1 MKKEKILIFNIST
14 DSNNTSLGFAV
25 NWINQL
31 SEYYIEI
38 DVVTLNE
45 GATHMLND
53 NINVYCHD
61 SVNKNKITKFIA
73 LRKIIKKLL
82 KNNEYRFCL
91 SHMTTSLI
99 LVSSTIFRFHN
110 LQSILWYTHKGPT
123 TFIKKIALYLGALF
137 SDRIITASENSFPLK
152 FKKVTSIGHAINYED
167 FYRSRVNTESKDFL
181 ILSRIS
187 RSKNIEESILG
198 FLNSVYG
205 ESQSITI
212 VGGPLTKQDADYESY
227 LKNKYSEYPN
237 IRFAG
242 SVPHHNLSKYIDKTG
257 FHINNTPKGFY
268 DKSVLETLSSGIINF
283 YMNSEYDKNIHPK
296 YLNILR
302 FDGTKNDLMKSINII
317 SKLEKD
323 SLMEIIQFSQ
333 EKVKDESLKTLHHR
347 ILKII

>member
-1 MKKEKILIFNIST
+1 MNKEKILIFNIST

-31 SEYYIEI
+31 SKYYIEI
-38 DVVTLNE
+38 DVVTLNK

-53 NINVYCHD
+53 NINVYSHD
-61 SVNKNKITKFIA
+61 SINKITKFIEI
-73 LRKIIKKLL
+73 RKTIKNLL

-91 SHMTTSLI
+91 SHMTTSLT
-99 LVSSTIFRFHN
+99 LVSSTIFKFNN

-123 TFIKKIALYLGALF
+123 TFIKKIVLYLGALF
-137 SDRIITASENSFPLK
+137 SDRIITASKNSFPLR
-152 FKKVTSIGHAINYED
+152 FKKVTSIGHAINYEN
-167 FYRSRVNTESKDFL
+167 FYRSRINTETKDFL

-187 RSKNIEESILG
+187 RSKNIDESIQG

-212 VGGPLTKQDADYESY
+212 VGGPLTKQDVEYESY
-227 LKNKYSEYPN
+227 LKNKYSAYSN

-242 SVPHHNLSKYIDKTG
+242 SIPHPNLSKYIDKTR

-268 DKSVLETLSSGIINF
+268 DKSVLETLSGGIINF
-283 YMNSEYDKNIHPK
+283 YMNSEYDKNIHPE
-296 YLNILR
+296 YLNILK
-302 FDGTKNDLMKSINII
+302 FDGTKDDLTKSINLI

-323 SLMEIIQFSQ
+323 LLLEIIRFSQ

-347 ILKII
+347 ILKVI

>member
-38 DVVTLNE
+38 DVVTLNK

-53 NINVYCHD
+53 NVNVYSHD
-61 SVNKNKITKFIA
+61 SINKITKFIEI
-73 LRKIIKKLL
+73 RKTIKNLL
-82 KNNEYRFCL
+82 KNNEYKFCL
-91 SHMTTSLI
+91 SHMTTSLTI
-99 LVSSTIFRFHN
+99 VSSTIFKFNN

-123 TFIKKIALYLGALF
+123 TFIKKIVLYLGALF
-137 SDRIITASENSFPLK
+137 SDRIITASENSFPLR

-167 FYRSRVNTESKDFL
+167 FYRSRINTESKDFL

-187 RSKNIEESILG
+187 RSKNIDESIQG

-212 VGGPLTKQDADYESY
+212 VGGPLTKQDVEYESY
-227 LKNKYSEYPN
+227 LKNKYSVYSN

-242 SVPHHNLSKYIDKTG
+242 SIPHPNLSKYIDKTR

-268 DKSVLETLSSGIINF
+268 DKSVLETLSGGIINF
-283 YMNSEYDKNIHPK
+283 YMNSEYDKNIHPE
-296 YLNILR
+296 YLNILK
-302 FDGTKNDLMKSINII
+302 FDGTKDDLTKSINLI

-323 SLMEIIQFSQ
+323 LLLEIIKFSQ

-347 ILKII
+347 ILKVI

>member
-38 DVVTLNE
+38 DVVTLNK

-53 NINVYCHD
+53 NINVYSHD
-61 SVNKNKITKFIA
+61 SINKITKFIEI
-73 LRKIIKKLL
+73 RKTIKNLL
-82 KNNEYRFCL
+82 KNNEYKFCL
-91 SHMTTSLI
+91 SHMTTSLT
-99 LVSSTIFRFHN
+99 LVSSTIFKFNN

-123 TFIKKIALYLGALF
+123 TFIKKIVLYLGALF
-137 SDRIITASENSFPLK
+137 SDRIITASENSFPLR

-167 FYRSRVNTESKDFL
+167 FYRSRINTESKDFL

-187 RSKNIEESILG
+187 RSKNIDESIQG

-212 VGGPLTKQDADYESY
+212 VGGPLTKQDVEYENY
-227 LKNKYSEYPN
+227 LKNKYSVYSN

-242 SVPHHNLSKYIDKTG
+242 SIPHPNLSKYIDKTR

-283 YMNSEYDKNIHPK
+283 YMNSEYDKNIHPE
-296 YLNILR
+296 YINILK
-302 FDGTKNDLMKSINII
+302 FDGTKNALTESINLI
-317 SKLEKD
+317 SELEKNV
-323 SLMEIIQFSQ
+323 LIEIIQFSQ
-333 EKVKDESLKTLHHR
+333 EKVKEESLKTLHDR
-347 ILKII
+347 ILKVI

>member
-38 DVVTLNE
+38 DVVTLNK

-53 NINVYCHD
+53 NINVYSHD
-61 SVNKNKITKFIA
+61 SINKITKFIEI
-73 LRKIIKKLL
+73 RKTIKNLL
-82 KNNEYRFCL
+82 KNNEYKFCL
-91 SHMTTSLI
+91 SHMTTSLT
-99 LVSSTIFRFHN
+99 LVSSTIFKFNN

-123 TFIKKIALYLGALF
+123 TFIKKIVLYLGALF
-137 SDRIITASENSFPLK
+137 SDRIITASENSFPLR

-167 FYRSRVNTESKDFL
+167 FYRSRINTESKDFL

-187 RSKNIEESILG
+187 RSKNIDESIQG

-205 ESQSITI
+205 ESQNITI
-212 VGGPLTKQDADYESY
+212 VGGPLTKQDVEYESY
-227 LKNKYSEYPN
+227 LKDKYSVYSN

-242 SVPHHNLSKYIDKTG
+242 SIPHLNLSKYIDKTR
-257 FHINNTPKGFY
+257 FHINNTPMGFY
-268 DKSVLETLSSGIINF
+268 DKSVLETLSGGIINF
-283 YMNSEYDKNIHPK
+283 YMNSEYDKNIHPE
-296 YLNILR
+296 YINILK
-302 FDGTKNDLMKSINII
+302 FDGTKDDLTKSINLI

-323 SLMEIIQFSQ
+323 LLLEIIQFSQ
-333 EKVKDESLKTLHHR
+333 EKVKDESLKTLHDR
-347 ILKII
+347 ILKVI

>member
-1 MKKEKILIFNIST
+1 MKKEKILILNIST

-38 DVVTLNE
+38 DVVTLNK

-53 NINVYCHD
+53 NVNVYSHD
-61 SVNKNKITKFIA
+61 SINKITKFIEI
-73 LRKIIKKLL
+73 RKTIKNLL

-91 SHMTTSLI
+91 SHMTTSLT
-99 LVSSTIFRFHN
+99 LVSSTIFRFKN

-123 TFIKKIALYLGALF
+123 TFIKKIVLYLGALF
-137 SDRIITASENSFPLK
+137 SDRIITASESSFPLR

-167 FYRSRVNTESKDFL
+167 FYRSRINTESKDFL

-187 RSKNIEESILG
+187 RSKNIDESIQG

-205 ESQSITI
+205 EMQSITI
-212 VGGPLTKQDADYESY
+212 VGGPLTKQDIEYESY
-227 LKNKYSEYPN
+227 LKNKYSKYPN
-237 IRFAG
+237 IRFTG
-242 SVPHHNLSKYIDKTG
+242 SIPHPNLNTYIDKTG

-268 DKSVLETLSSGIINF
+268 DKSVLETLSGGIINF
-283 YMNSEYDKNIHPK
+283 YMNSEYDKNIHPE
-296 YLNILR
+296 YLNILK
-302 FDGTKNDLMKSINII
+302 FDGTKDDLTKSINLI
-317 SKLEKD
+317 SKLKKD
-323 SLMEIIQFSQ
+323 LLLEIIQFSQ

-347 ILKII
+347 ILKVI

>member
-38 DVVTLNE
+38 DVVTLNK

-53 NINVYCHD
+53 NINVYSHD
-61 SVNKNKITKFIA
+61 SINKITKFIEI
-73 LRKIIKKLL
+73 RKTIKNLL
-82 KNNEYRFCL
+82 KNNEYKFCL
-91 SHMTTSLI
+91 SHMTTSLT
-99 LVSSTIFRFHN
+99 LVSSTIFKFNN

-123 TFIKKIALYLGALF
+123 TFIKKIVLYLGALF
-137 SDRIITASENSFPLK
+137 SDRIITASENSFPLR

-167 FYRSRVNTESKDFL
+167 FYRSRINTESKDFL

-187 RSKNIEESILG
+187 RSKNIDESIQG

-212 VGGPLTKQDADYESY
+212 VGGPLTKQDVEYEIY
-227 LKNKYSEYPN
+227 LKNKYSVYSN

-242 SVPHHNLSKYIDKTG
+242 SIPHPNLSKYIDKTR

-268 DKSVLETLSSGIINF
+268 DKSVLETLSGGIINF
-283 YMNSEYDKNIHPK
+283 YMNSEYDKNIHPE
-296 YLNILR
+296 YLNILK
-302 FDGTKNDLMKSINII
+302 FDGTKDDLTKSINLI
-317 SKLEKD
+317 SKLKKD
-323 SLMEIIQFSQ
+323 LLLEIIQFSK

-347 ILKII
+347 ILKVI

>member
-38 DVVTLNE
+38 DVVTLNK

-53 NINVYCHD
+53 NINVYSHD
-61 SVNKNKITKFIA
+61 SINKLTKFIEI
-73 LRKIIKKLL
+73 RKTIKNLL
-82 KNNEYRFCL
+82 KNNEYKFCL
-91 SHMTTSLI
+91 SHMTTSLT
-99 LVSSTIFRFHN
+99 LVSSTIFKFNN

-123 TFIKKIALYLGALF
+123 TFIKKIVLYLGALF
-137 SDRIITASENSFPLK
+137 SDRIITASENSFPLR

-167 FYRSRVNTESKDFL
+167 FYRSRINTESKDFL

-187 RSKNIEESILG
+187 RSKNIDESIQG

-212 VGGPLTKQDADYESY
+212 VGGPLTKQDVEYESY
-227 LKNKYSEYPN
+227 LKNKYSVYSN

-242 SVPHHNLSKYIDKTG
+242 SIPHPNLSKYIDKTR

-268 DKSVLETLSSGIINF
+268 DKSVLETLSGGIINF
-283 YMNSEYDKNIHPK
+283 YMNSEYDKNIHPE
-296 YLNILR
+296 YLNILK
-302 FDGTKNDLMKSINII
+302 FDGTKDDLTKSINLI

-323 SLMEIIQFSQ
+323 LLLEIIQFSQ

-347 ILKII
+347 ILKVI

>member
-38 DVVTLNE
+38 DVVTLNK

-53 NINVYCHD
+53 NINVYSHN
-61 SVNKNKITKFIA
+61 SINKITKFIEI
-73 LRKIIKKLL
+73 RKTIKNLL
-82 KNNEYRFCL
+82 KNNEYKFCL
-91 SHMTTSLI
+91 SHMTTSLT
-99 LVSSTIFRFHN
+99 LVSSTIFKFNN

-123 TFIKKIALYLGALF
+123 TFIKKIVLYLGALF
-137 SDRIITASENSFPLK
+137 SDRIITASENSFPLR

-167 FYRSRVNTESKDFL
+167 FYRSRINTESKDFL

-187 RSKNIEESILG
+187 RSKNIDESIQG

-212 VGGPLTKQDADYESY
+212 VGGPLTKQDVEYESY
-227 LKNKYSEYPN
+227 LKNKYSVYSN

-242 SVPHHNLSKYIDKTG
+242 SIPHPNLSKYIDKTR

-283 YMNSEYDKNIHPK
+283 YMNSEYDKNIHPE
-296 YLNILR
+296 YLNILK
-302 FDGTKNDLMKSINII
+302 FDGTKDDLTKSINLI

-323 SLMEIIQFSQ
+323 LLLEIIQFSQ

-347 ILKII
+347 ILKVI

>member
-38 DVVTLNE
+38 DVVTLNK

-53 NINVYCHD
+53 NINVYSHD
-61 SVNKNKITKFIA
+61 SINKITKFIEI
-73 LRKIIKKLL
+73 RKTIKNLL
-82 KNNEYRFCL
+82 KNNEYKFCL
-91 SHMTTSLI
+91 SHMTTSLT
-99 LVSSTIFRFHN
+99 LVSSTIFKFNN

-123 TFIKKIALYLGALF
+123 TFIKKIVLYLGALF
-137 SDRIITASENSFPLK
+137 SDRIITASENSFPLR

-167 FYRSRVNTESKDFL
+167 FYRSRINTESKDFL

-187 RSKNIEESILG
+187 RSKNIDESIQG

-212 VGGPLTKQDADYESY
+212 VGGPLTKQDVEYENY
-227 LKNKYSEYPN
+227 LKNKYSVYSN

-242 SVPHHNLSKYIDKTG
+242 SIPHPNLSKYIDKTR

-268 DKSVLETLSSGIINF
+268 DKSVLETLSGGIINF
-283 YMNSEYDKNIHPK
+283 YMNSEYDKNIHPE
-296 YLNILR
+296 YLNILK
-302 FDGTKNDLMKSINII
+302 FDGTKDDLTKSINLI

-323 SLMEIIQFSQ
+323 LLLEIIQFSQ

-347 ILKII
+347 ILKVI

>member
-1 MKKEKILIFNIST
+1 MKKKKILIFNIST
-14 DSNNTSLGFAV
+14 DPNNTSLGFAV

-31 SEYYIEI
+31 SEYYVEI
-38 DVVTLNE
+38 DVVTLNK

-53 NINVYCHD
+53 NINVYSHD
-61 SVNKNKITKFIA
+61 SVNTNKLTKFIA
-73 LRKIIKKLL
+73 LRKIIKYLL

-91 SHMTTSLI
+91 SHMTTSLT
-99 LVSSTIFRFHN
+99 LVSSTIFRFQN

-123 TFIKKIALYLGALF
+123 TLVKKIVLYLGALF

-167 FYRSRVNTESKDFL
+167 FYRSKINTESKDFL

-187 RSKNIEESILG
+187 RTKNIDESIEG

-227 LKNKYSEYPN
+227 LKNKYTKFPN

-242 SVPHHNLSKYIDKTG
+242 TVPHRNLSTFTDKAG

-268 DKSVLETLSSGIINF
+268 DKSVLETLSGGIINF
-283 YMNSEYDKNIHPK
+283 YMNSEYDKNIHPE
-296 YLNILR
+296 YLNILK
-302 FDGTKNDLMKSINII
+302 FDGSKDALTKSINLI
-317 SKLEKD
+317 SKLDKD
-323 SLMEIIQFSQ
+323 FLIEIIKFSQ
-333 EKVKDESLKTLHHR
+333 ERVKEESLKTLHYR
-347 ILKII
+347 ILKVI

>member
-38 DVVTLNE
+38 DVVTLNK

-53 NINVYCHD
+53 NINVYSHD
-61 SVNKNKITKFIA
+61 SINKITKFIEI
-73 LRKIIKKLL
+73 RKTIKNLL
-82 KNNEYRFCL
+82 KNNEYKFCL
-91 SHMTTSLI
+91 SHMTTSLT
-99 LVSSTIFRFHN
+99 LVSSTIFKFNN

-123 TFIKKIALYLGALF
+123 TFIKKIVLYLGALF
-137 SDRIITASENSFPLK
+137 SDRIITASENSFPLR

-167 FYRSRVNTESKDFL
+167 FYRSRINTESKDFL

-187 RSKNIEESILG
+187 RSKNIDESIQG

-212 VGGPLTKQDADYESY
+212 VGGPLTKQDVEYEIY
-227 LKNKYSEYPN
+227 LKNKYSAYSN

-242 SVPHHNLSKYIDKTG
+242 SIPHPNLSKYIDKTR

-268 DKSVLETLSSGIINF
+268 DKSVLETLSGGIINF
-283 YMNSEYDKNIHPK
+283 YMNSEYDKNIHPE
-296 YLNILR
+296 YLNILK
-302 FDGTKNDLMKSINII
+302 FDGTKDDLTKSINLI

-323 SLMEIIQFSQ
+323 LLLEIIKFSQ

-347 ILKII
+347 ILKVI

>member
-38 DVVTLNE
+38 DVVTLNK

-53 NINVYCHD
+53 NINVYSHD
-61 SVNKNKITKFIA
+61 SINKITKFIEI
-73 LRKIIKKLL
+73 RKTIKNLL

-91 SHMTTSLI
+91 SHMTTSLT
-99 LVSSTIFRFHN
+99 LVSSTIFKFNN

-123 TFIKKIALYLGALF
+123 TFIKKIVLYLGALF
-137 SDRIITASENSFPLK
+137 SDRIITASENSFPLR

-167 FYRSRVNTESKDFL
+167 FYRSRINTESKDFL

-187 RSKNIEESILG
+187 RSKNIDESIQG

-212 VGGPLTKQDADYESY
+212 VGGPLTKQDVEYESY
-227 LKNKYSEYPN
+227 LKNKYSVYSN

-242 SVPHHNLSKYIDKTG
+242 SIPHPNLSKYIDKTR

-268 DKSVLETLSSGIINF
+268 DKSVLETLSGGIINF
-283 YMNSEYDKNIHPK
+283 YMNSEYDKNIHPE
-296 YLNILR
+296 YLNILK
-302 FDGTKNDLMKSINII
+302 FDGTKDDLTKSINLI

-323 SLMEIIQFSQ
+323 LLLEIIKFSQ

-347 ILKII
+347 ILKVI

>member
-1 MKKEKILIFNIST
+1 MKKQKILILNIST

-31 SEYYIEI
+31 SKYYIEI
-38 DVVTLNE
+38 DVVTLNK

-53 NINVYCHD
+53 NVNVYSHD
-61 SVNKNKITKFIA
+61 SINKITKFIEI
-73 LRKIIKKLL
+73 RKTIKNLL

-91 SHMTTSLI
+91 SHMTTSLT
-99 LVSSTIFRFHN
+99 LVSSTIFRFKN

-123 TFIKKIALYLGALF
+123 TFIKKIVLYLGALF
-137 SDRIITASENSFPLK
+137 SDRIITASESSFPLR
-152 FKKVTSIGHAINYED
+152 FKKVTSIGHAINYDD
-167 FYRSRVNTESKDFL
+167 FYRSRINTESKDFL

-187 RSKNIEESILG
+187 RSKNIDESIQG

-205 ESQSITI
+205 EMKSITI
-212 VGGPLTKQDADYESY
+212 VGGPLTKQDIEYESY
-227 LKNKYSEYPN
+227 LKNKYSKYPN
-237 IRFAG
+237 IGFAG
-242 SVPHHNLSKYIDKTG
+242 SIPYPNLNTYIDKTG

-268 DKSVLETLSSGIINF
+268 DKSVLETLSGGIINF

-296 YLNILR
+296 YLKILK

-333 EKVKDESLKTLHHR
+333 EKVKEESLKTLHHR
-347 ILKII
+347 ILKVI

>member
-38 DVVTLNE
+38 DVVTLNK

-53 NINVYCHD
+53 NINVYSHN
-61 SVNKNKITKFIA
+61 SINKITKFIEI
-73 LRKIIKKLL
+73 RKTIKNLL
-82 KNNEYRFCL
+82 KNNEYKFCL
-91 SHMTTSLI
+91 SHMTTSLT
-99 LVSSTIFRFHN
+99 LVSSTIFKFNN

-123 TFIKKIALYLGALF
+123 TFIKKIVLYLGALF
-137 SDRIITASENSFPLK
+137 SDRIITASENSFPLR

-167 FYRSRVNTESKDFL
+167 FYRSRINTESKDFL

-187 RSKNIEESILG
+187 RSKNIDESIQG

-212 VGGPLTKQDADYESY
+212 VGGPLTKQDVEYESY
-227 LKNKYSEYPN
+227 LKNKYSVYSN

-242 SVPHHNLSKYIDKTG
+242 SIPHPNLSKYIDKTR
-257 FHINNTPKGFY
+257 FHINNTTKGFY
-268 DKSVLETLSSGIINF
+268 DKSVLETLSGGIINF
-283 YMNSEYDKNIHPK
+283 YMNSEYDKNIHPE
-296 YLNILR
+296 YLNILK
-302 FDGTKNDLMKSINII
+302 FDGTKEDLTKSINLI

-323 SLMEIIQFSQ
+323 LLLEIIKFSQ
-333 EKVKDESLKTLHHR
+333 EKVKDESLKTLHQR
-347 ILKII
+347 ILKVI

>member
-31 SEYYIEI
+31 SKYYIEI
-38 DVVTLNE
+38 DVVTLNK

-53 NINVYCHD
+53 NINVYSHN
-61 SVNKNKITKFIA
+61 SINKITKFIEI
-73 LRKIIKKLL
+73 RKTIKNLL
-82 KNNEYRFCL
+82 KNNEYKFCL
-91 SHMTTSLI
+91 SHMTTSLT
-99 LVSSTIFRFHN
+99 LVSSTIFKFNN

-123 TFIKKIALYLGALF
+123 TFIKKIVLYLGALF
-137 SDRIITASENSFPLK
+137 SDRIITASENSFPLR

-167 FYRSRVNTESKDFL
+167 FYRSRINTESKDFL

-187 RSKNIEESILG
+187 RSKNIDESIQG

-212 VGGPLTKQDADYESY
+212 VGGPLTKQDVEYESY
-227 LKNKYSEYPN
+227 LKNKYSVYSN

-242 SVPHHNLSKYIDKTG
+242 SIPHPNLSKYIDKTR

-268 DKSVLETLSSGIINF
+268 DKSVLETLSGGIINF
-283 YMNSEYDKNIHPK
+283 YMNSEYDKNIHPE
-296 YLNILR
+296 YLNILK
-302 FDGTKNDLMKSINII
+302 FDGTKDDLTKSINLI

-323 SLMEIIQFSQ
+323 LLLEIIKFSQ

-347 ILKII
+347 ILKVI

>member
-1 MKKEKILIFNIST
+1 MKKKKILIFNIST

-25 NWINQL
+25 NWLNQL
-31 SEYYIEI
+31 SEYYVEI
-38 DVVTLNE
+38 DVVTLNK

-53 NINVYCHD
+53 NINVY
-61 SVNKNKITKFIA
+61 SNNSINKITKFIEI
-73 LRKIIKKLL
+73 RKTIKNLL
-82 KNNEYRFCL
+82 KNNEYKFCL
-91 SHMTTSLI
+91 SHMTTSLT
-99 LVSSTIFRFHN
+99 LVSSTIFKFNN

-123 TFIKKIALYLGALF
+123 TFIKKIVLYLGALF
-137 SDRIITASENSFPLK
+137 SDRIITASENSFPLR

-167 FYRSRVNTESKDFL
+167 FYRSRINTESKDFL

-187 RSKNIEESILG
+187 RSKNIDESIQG

-212 VGGPLTKQDADYESY
+212 VGGPLTKQDVEYESY
-227 LKNKYSEYPN
+227 LKNKYSVYSN

-242 SVPHHNLSKYIDKTG
+242 SIPHPNLSKYIDKTR

-268 DKSVLETLSSGIINF
+268 DKSVLETLSGGIINF
-283 YMNSEYDKNIHPK
+283 YMNSEYDKNIHPE
-296 YLNILR
+296 YLNILK
-302 FDGTKNDLMKSINII
+302 FDGTKDDLTKSINLI

-323 SLMEIIQFSQ
+323 LLLEIIQFSQ

-347 ILKII
+347 ILKVI

>member
-38 DVVTLNE
+38 DVVTLNK

-53 NINVYCHD
+53 NINVYSHD
-61 SVNKNKITKFIA
+61 SINKVTKFIEI
-73 LRKIIKKLL
+73 RKTIKNLL

-91 SHMTTSLI
+91 SHMTTSLT
-99 LVSSTIFRFHN
+99 LVSSTIFKFNN

-123 TFIKKIALYLGALF
+123 TFIKKIVLYLGALF
-137 SDRIITASENSFPLK
+137 SDRIITASENSFPLR

-167 FYRSRVNTESKDFL
+167 FYRSRSNTESKDFL

-187 RSKNIEESILG
+187 RSKNIDESIQG

-212 VGGPLTKQDADYESY
+212 VGGPLTKQDVEYESY
-227 LKNKYSEYPN
+227 LKDKYSVYSN

-242 SVPHHNLSKYIDKTG
+242 SIPHLNLSKYIDKTR

-268 DKSVLETLSSGIINF
+268 DKSVLETLSGGIINF
-283 YMNSEYDKNIHPK
+283 YMNSEYDKNIHPE
-296 YLNILR
+296 YINILK
-302 FDGTKNDLMKSINII
+302 FDGTKDDLTKSINLI

-323 SLMEIIQFSQ
+323 LLLEIIQFSQ
-333 EKVKDESLKTLHHR
+333 EKVKDESLKTLHDR
-347 ILKII
+347 ILKVI

>member
-38 DVVTLNE
+38 DVVTLNK

-53 NINVYCHD
+53 NINVYSHD
-61 SVNKNKITKFIA
+61 SINKITKFIEI
-73 LRKIIKKLL
+73 RKTIKNLL
-82 KNNEYRFCL
+82 KNNEYKFCL
-91 SHMTTSLI
+91 SHMTTSLT
-99 LVSSTIFRFHN
+99 LVSSTIFKFNN

-123 TFIKKIALYLGALF
+123 TFIKKIVLYLGALF
-137 SDRIITASENSFPLK
+137 SDRIITASENSFPLR

-167 FYRSRVNTESKDFL
+167 FYRSRINTESKDFL

-187 RSKNIEESILG
+187 RSKNIDESIQG

-212 VGGPLTKQDADYESY
+212 VGGPLTKQDVEYESY
-227 LKNKYSEYPN
+227 LKNKYSVYSN

-242 SVPHHNLSKYIDKTG
+242 SIPHPNLSKYIDKTR

-283 YMNSEYDKNIHPK
+283 YMNSEYDKNIHPE
-296 YLNILR
+296 YLNILK
-302 FDGTKNDLMKSINII
+302 FDGTKDDLTKSINLI

-323 SLMEIIQFSQ
+323 LLLEIIQFSQ

-347 ILKII
+347 ILKVI

>member
-38 DVVTLNE
+38 DVVTLNK

-53 NINVYCHD
+53 NINVYSHD
-61 SVNKNKITKFIA
+61 SINKITKFIEI
-73 LRKIIKKLL
+73 RKTIKNLL
-82 KNNEYRFCL
+82 KNNEYKFCL
-91 SHMTTSLI
+91 SHMTTSLT
-99 LVSSTIFRFHN
+99 LVSSTIFKFNN

-123 TFIKKIALYLGALF
+123 TFIKKIVLYLGALF
-137 SDRIITASENSFPLK
+137 SDRIITASENSFPLR

-167 FYRSRVNTESKDFL
+167 FYRSRINTESKDFL

-187 RSKNIEESILG
+187 RSKNIDESIQG

-212 VGGPLTKQDADYESY
+212 VGGPLTKQDVEYESY
-227 LKNKYSEYPN
+227 LKNKYSVHSN

-242 SVPHHNLSKYIDKTG
+242 SIPHPNLSKYIDKTR

-268 DKSVLETLSSGIINF
+268 DKSVLETLSGGIINF
-283 YMNSEYDKNIHPK
+283 YMNSEYDKNIHPE
-296 YLNILR
+296 YVNILK
-302 FDGTKNDLMKSINII
+302 FEGTKNGLTESINLI
-317 SKLEKD
+317 SELEKD
-323 SLMEIIQFSQ
+323 FLIEIIQFSQ
-333 EKVKDESLKTLHHR
+333 EKVKEESLKTLHDR
-347 ILKII
+347 ILKVI

>member
-38 DVVTLNE
+38 DVVTLNK

-53 NINVYCHD
+53 NINVY
-61 SVNKNKITKFIA
+61 SNNSINKITKFIEI
-73 LRKIIKKLL
+73 RKTIKNLL
-82 KNNEYRFCL
+82 KNNEYKFCL
-91 SHMTTSLI
+91 SHMTTSLT
-99 LVSSTIFRFHN
+99 LVSSTIFKFNN

-123 TFIKKIALYLGALF
+123 TFIKKIVLYLGALF
-137 SDRIITASENSFPLK
+137 SDRIITASENSFPLR

-167 FYRSRVNTESKDFL
+167 FYRSRINTESKDFL

-187 RSKNIEESILG
+187 RSKNIDESIQG

-212 VGGPLTKQDADYESY
+212 VGGPLTKQDVEYENY
-227 LKNKYSEYPN
+227 LKNKYSVYSN

-242 SVPHHNLSKYIDKTG
+242 SIPHPNLSKYIDKTR

-268 DKSVLETLSSGIINF
+268 DKSVLETLSGGIINF
-283 YMNSEYDKNIHPK
+283 YMNSEYDKNIHPE
-296 YLNILR
+296 YLNILK
-302 FDGTKNDLMKSINII
+302 FDGTKDDLTKSINLI

-323 SLMEIIQFSQ
+323 LLLEIIKFSQ

-347 ILKII
+347 ILKVI

>member
-38 DVVTLNE
+38 DVVTLNK

-53 NINVYCHD
+53 NINVYSHD
-61 SVNKNKITKFIA
+61 SINKITKFIEI
-73 LRKIIKKLL
+73 RKTIKNLL

-91 SHMTTSLI
+91 SHMTTSLT
-99 LVSSTIFRFHN
+99 LVSSSIFRFQN

-123 TFIKKIALYLGALF
+123 TFIKKIVLYLGALF
-137 SDRIITASENSFPLK
+137 SDRIITASENSFPLR

-167 FYRSRVNTESKDFL
+167 FYRSRINTESKDFL

-187 RSKNIEESILG
+187 RSKNIDESIQG

-212 VGGPLTKQDADYESY
+212 VGGPLTKQDVEYENY
-227 LKNKYSEYPN
+227 LKNKYSVYSN

-242 SVPHHNLSKYIDKTG
+242 SIPHPNLSKYIDKTR

-268 DKSVLETLSSGIINF
+268 DKSVLETLSGGIINF
-283 YMNSEYDKNIHPK
+283 YMNSEYDKNIHPE
-296 YLNILR
+296 YINILK
-302 FDGTKNDLMKSINII
+302 FDGTKDDLTKSINLI

-323 SLMEIIQFSQ
+323 LLLKIIQFSQ

-347 ILKII
+347 ILKVI

>member
-14 DSNNTSLGFAV
+14 DSNNTSLGFAI
-25 NWINQL
+25 NWLNQL

-302 FDGTKNDLMKSINII
+302 FDGTKNDLMKNINII

-333 EKVKDESLKTLHHR
+333 EKVKDESLKTLQHR

>member
-38 DVVTLNE
+38 DVVTLNK

-53 NINVYCHD
+53 NINVYSHN
-61 SVNKNKITKFIA
+61 SINKITKFIEI
-73 LRKIIKKLL
+73 RKTIKNLL
-82 KNNEYRFCL
+82 KNNEYKFCL
-91 SHMTTSLI
+91 SHMTTSLT
-99 LVSSTIFRFHN
+99 LVSSTIFKFNN

-123 TFIKKIALYLGALF
+123 TFIKKIVLYLGALF
-137 SDRIITASENSFPLK
+137 SDRIITASENSFPLR

-167 FYRSRVNTESKDFL
+167 FYRSRINTESKDFL

-187 RSKNIEESILG
+187 RSKNIDESIQG

-212 VGGPLTKQDADYESY
+212 VGGPLTKQDVEYESY
-227 LKNKYSEYPN
+227 LKNKYSVYSN

-242 SVPHHNLSKYIDKTG
+242 SIPHPNLSKYIDKTR

-268 DKSVLETLSSGIINF
+268 DKSVLETLSGGIINF
-283 YMNSEYDKNIHPK
+283 YMNSEYDKNIHPE
-296 YLNILR
+296 YLNILK
-302 FDGTKNDLMKSINII
+302 FDGTKDDLTKSINLI
-317 SKLEKD
+317 SELEKD
-323 SLMEIIQFSQ
+323 FLIEIIQFSQ
-333 EKVKDESLKTLHHR
+333 EKVKEESLKTLHDR
-347 ILKII
+347 ILKVI

>member
-38 DVVTLNE
+38 DVVTLNK

-53 NINVYCHD
+53 NINVYSHD
-61 SVNKNKITKFIA
+61 SINKITKFIEI
-73 LRKIIKKLL
+73 RKTIKNLL
-82 KNNEYRFCL
+82 KNNEYKFCL
-91 SHMTTSLI
+91 SHMTTSLT
-99 LVSSTIFRFHN
+99 LVSSTIFKFNN

-123 TFIKKIALYLGALF
+123 TFIKKIVLYLGALF
-137 SDRIITASENSFPLK
+137 SDRIITASENSFPLR

-167 FYRSRVNTESKDFL
+167 FYRSRINTESKDFL

-187 RSKNIEESILG
+187 RSKNIDESIQG

-212 VGGPLTKQDADYESY
+212 VGGPLTKQDVEYESY
-227 LKNKYSEYPN
+227 LKNKYSVYSN

-242 SVPHHNLSKYIDKTG
+242 SIPHPNLSKYIDKTR

-283 YMNSEYDKNIHPK
+283 YMNSEYDKNIHPE
-296 YLNILR
+296 YLNILK
-302 FDGTKNDLMKSINII
+302 FDGTKDDLTKSINLI

-323 SLMEIIQFSQ
+323 LLLEIIKFSQ

-347 ILKII
+347 ILKVI

>member
-38 DVVTLNE
+38 DVVTLNK

-53 NINVYCHD
+53 NINVYSHD
-61 SVNKNKITKFIA
+61 SINKITKFIEI
-73 LRKIIKKLL
+73 RKTIKNLL
-82 KNNEYRFCL
+82 KNNEYKFCL
-91 SHMTTSLI
+91 SHMTTSLT
-99 LVSSTIFRFHN
+99 LVSSTIFKFNN

-123 TFIKKIALYLGALF
+123 TFIKKIVLYLGALF
-137 SDRIITASENSFPLK
+137 SDRIITASENSFPLR

-167 FYRSRVNTESKDFL
+167 FYRSRINTESKDFL

-187 RSKNIEESILG
+187 RSKNIDESIQG

-205 ESQSITI
+205 ESQSMTI
-212 VGGPLTKQDADYESY
+212 VGGPLTKQDVEYESY
-227 LKNKYSEYPN
+227 LKDKYSVYSN
-237 IRFAG
+237 IIFAG
-242 SVPHHNLSKYIDKTG
+242 SIPHPNLSKYIDKTR

-268 DKSVLETLSSGIINF
+268 DKSVLETLSGGIINF
-283 YMNSEYDKNIHPK
+283 YMNSEYDKNIHPE
-296 YLNILR
+296 YLNILK
-302 FDGTKNDLMKSINII
+302 FDGTKDDLTKSINLI
-317 SKLEKD
+317 SKLEED
-323 SLMEIIQFSQ
+323 LLLEIIQFSQ

-347 ILKII
+347 ILKVI